1 MGVYVIH
8 DMATRVAEILRSITF
23 NFVPSGL
30 LWKGTNNFQLCFLIQ
45 ELETVLNQGASSQFI
60 TLE

>member
-1 MGVYVIH
+1 MYVIH

-23 NFVPSGL
+23 NFGPSGL
-30 LWKGTNNFQLCFLIQ
+30 LWKGSDSFQLCFLIK
-45 ELETVLNQGASSQFI
+45 ELETVLNQGVSSQFV